1 MTNKLL
7 CGLLGC
13 VFALSFNLSAQ
24 TDDVSL
30 YRTID
35 GEYNNPNNRRLGS
48 THTALIRLAGDG
60 FVDGQSAPA
69 GPNRP
74 NPRVISNT
82 LFAQEGLLNDPVGL
96 SDYTWVFGQFI
107 DHDIALTEEIGENLP
122 IPVPMGD
129 PDFDPFNFGTVSIP
143 FTRNRPRFGTGFGIG
158 NPRNYDNEITAFV
171 DGSGVYG
178 SEQDRADWLRT
189 FADGKMK
196 VSAGNL
202 LPYNTVDGEINGD
215 IDRFAPFMAN
225 GTGAP
230 GPMFVAGDVRA
241 NENPLLAGFHT
252 LFVREHNLQCD
263 RLKQENPDW
272 TDEELYQH
280 ARKLVGGIIQSIVYN
295 EWLPTM
301 GVPIEAYAGYD
312 SGVNPQLANSF
323 SAAAFRVG
331 HTLLNGNIRRLD
343 ANGEVLAGGNLALR
357 DAFFNLSD
365 IEDHGLDPFLRGMA
379 EQTQQMMDSRVVDD
393 VRNFLFGPPGAG
405 GFDLASINIMRG
417 RERGLPSYNT
427 IRRAYGLQT
436 LFEFDF
442 INPDFQVYNTLD
454 ELYGGDI
461 DEVDP
466 WVGMLAERA
475 MPGSIFGPTIRKIME
490 KQFTDLRD
498 GDRFFY
504 LNDPVLT
511 EDEKDW
517 IHNTSFRDVIFRNS
531 GVDLMQENVFE
542 AMPFSE
548 ICGNAT
554 VAADGLIRVHLTNA
568 NLEGVTVNAVD
579 NDGEIMISEL
589 TTDLGFYNFDELPA
603 CQQLALVPELD
614 DDWTNGLD
622 IFDMVDIN
630 LHLLGRQEFSTPYQ
644 LLAADANGD
653 TEVDVFDIIALA
665 RQILGLATSLRPEP
679 ELPWIFVPAGY
690 EFENPANPFLE
701 DYPTSIDFSEVDPT
715 DINQGFV
722 AMKRGDV
729 NADAELNLNSLPA
742 GLVVDL
748 PDAVILAGTER
759 LVEIHLSGN
768 ELAGFQLELNAEG
781 LELLGVA
788 HTDLPAEHY
797 RVAAGKLHLLNLES
811 GAAEHTMVL
820 RVQANST
827 GNLRDMFSI
836 AEGAGQSVAVAPDG
850 APLRVVLGAA
860 AGANTGSLDSKI
872 FPNPFAESITL
883 NLATPLATAA
893 DLELLDVNGRL
904 LRSQALAAGTET
916 TQMEGLSLPAGNY
929 LLRVVT
935 ADGKV
940 EMVRLLET
948 VSAR

>member
-7 CGLLGC
+7 YGLLGC

-30 YRTID
+30 YRTVD
-35 GEYNNPNNRRLGS
+35 GEYNNPNNRQRGS

-60 FVDGQSAPA
+60 FVDGQSEPA

-107 DHDIALTEEIGENLP
+107 DHDVALTDQLGESLP

-143 FTRNRPRFGTGFGIG
+143 FHRNLPRFGTGFGVG

-189 FADGKMK
+189 FTGGKLK

-215 IDRFAPFMAN
+215 RDPNAPFMAN
-225 GTGAP
+225 GTGFS

-241 NENPLLAGFHT
+241 NENPLLGGFHT
-252 LFVREHNLQCD
+252 LFVREHNEQCERLQQAHPEWAD
-263 RLKQENPDW
+263 Q
-272 TDEELYQH
+272 ELYQH
-280 ARKLVGGIIQSIVYN
+280 ARKLVGGLIQSIVYN
-295 EWLPTM
+295 EWLPAM
-301 GVPIEAYAGYD
+301 GVPLEDYTGYD
-312 SGVNPQLANSF
+312 VNVNPQLANSF

-343 ANGEVLAGGNLALR
+343 ATGEVLEAGNLTLR
-357 DAFFNLSD
+357 EAFFVPTVLAD
-365 IEDHGLDPFLRGMA
+365 VGLDPYLRGMA

-393 VRNFLFGPPGAG
+393 VRSFLFGPPGAG
-405 GFDLASINIMRG
+405 GLDLAAINIMRG
-417 RERGLPSYNT
+417 RERGLPSYNI

-436 LFEFDF
+436 IADFDLV
-442 INPDFQVYNTLD
+442 NPDFLVYNKLD
-454 ELYGGDI
+454 ELYEGNI
-461 DEVDP
+461 EELDP

-490 KQFTDLRD
+490 KQFTALRD

-511 EDEKDW
+511 EEEKDW
-517 IHNTSFRDVIFRNS
+517 IHNTTFRDVIYRNS

-554 VAADGLIRVHLTNA
+554 VAADGLIRVHITNA

-579 NDGEIMISEL
+579 TDGEVMNADL
-589 TTDLGFYNFDELPA
+589 TTDLGFYDFDELPA
-603 CQQLALVPELD
+603 CRELALVPELD

-630 LHLLGRQEFSTPYQ
+630 LHLLGRREFTTPYQ

-701 DYPTSIDFSEVDPT
+701 DYPTSIDFAEVNPV

-729 NADAELNLNSLPA
+729 NADAVLNLNNLPI

-748 PDAVILAGTER
+748 PDDVILEGTER
-759 LVEIHLSGN
+759 LVDVRFSGN
-768 ELAGFQLELNAEG
+768 ELAGFQLELKAEG

-788 HTDLPAEHY
+788 HTDLPAENY
-797 RVAAGKLHLLNLES
+797 RIAAGTLHLLNLES

-820 RVQANST
+820 RVKANNR
-827 GNLRDMFSI
+827 GNLREMFSI
-836 AEGAGQSVAVAPDG
+836 AEESGQSVAVAADG

-860 AGANTGSLDSKI
+860 AGANSGFLESRA
-872 FPNPFAESITL
+872 FPNPFAETISL
-883 NLATPLATAA
+883 NFATPLERTSTA
-893 DLELLDVNGRL
+893 ELLDVNGRVLRTRL
-904 LRSQALAAGTET
+904 LPVGTET
-916 TQMEGLSLPAGNY
+916 TRFSGLALPSGTY
-929 LLRVVT
+929 LLRVIDNQFEVVT
-935 ADGKV
+935 V
-940 EMVRLLET
+940 QVLEA
-948 VSAR
+948 VNAR

>member
-1 MTNKLL
+1 MTNKLRY
-7 CGLLGC
+7 GLFGC
-13 VFALSFNLSAQ
+13 LFVLSFNLSAQ

-35 GEYNNPNNRRLGS
+35 GQYNNPNNRQRGA

-60 FVDGQSAPA
+60 YVDGQSAPA

-107 DHDIALTEEIGENLP
+107 DHDIALTDQLGENLP

-129 PDFDPFNFGTVSIP
+129 PDFDPFFFGTVHIP
-143 FTRNRPRFGTGFGIG
+143 FHRNLPRLGTGFGIG

-178 SEQDRADWLRT
+178 SDESRANWLRS
-189 FADGKMK
+189 FEDGKLK
-196 VSAGNL
+196 VSAGNM
-202 LPYNTVDGEINGD
+202 LPYNTLNAEINGPRD
-215 IDRFAPFMAN
+215 PNAPFMAN
-225 GTGAP
+225 GTGFGGALY
-230 GPMFVAGDVRA
+230 VAGDVRA
-241 NENPLLAGFHT
+241 NENPLLASFHT

-272 TDEELYQH
+272 TDEQLYHH
-280 ARKLVGGIIQSIVYN
+280 ARKLVGGLIQSIVYN
-295 EWLPTM
+295 EWLPAM
-301 GVPIEAYAGYD
+301 GVPVGDYPGYD
-312 SGVNPQLANSF
+312 MSINPQLANSF

-343 ANGEVLAGGNLALR
+343 ANGEVLAQGNMTLR
-357 DAFFNLSD
+357 DAFFNPLALQ
-365 IEDHGLDPFLRGMA
+365 ETGLDPFLRGMA

-405 GFDLASINIMRG
+405 GLDLASINIMRG
-417 RERGLPSYNT
+417 RERGLPSYN
-427 IRRAYGLQT
+427 IVRRAYGLQT
-436 LFEFDF
+436 LFEFDA
-442 INPDFQVYNTLD
+442 INPDFEVYNTLE
-454 ELYGGDI
+454 ELYAGDI
-461 DEVDP
+461 DEIDP
-466 WVGMLAERA
+466 WVGMLAERP

-490 KQFTDLRD
+490 QQFGDLRA

-511 EDEKDW
+511 EAEKDW
-517 IHNTSFRDVIFRNS
+517 IHNTTFRDVIYRNS

-548 ICGNAT
+548 ICGGAT
-554 VAADGLIRVHLTNA
+554 VAADGLIRVHSTNA
-568 NLEGVTVNAVD
+568 NLEGVTVSAVD
-579 NDGEIMISEL
+579 ANGEVMSADL
-589 TTDLGFYNFDELPA
+589 TTALGFYDFDELPA
-603 CQQLALVPELD
+603 CRELKLVAELD

-630 LHLLGRQEFSTPYQ
+630 LHLLGRQEFSSPYQ

-701 DYPTSIDFSEVDPT
+701 NYPTSIDFADVDPA

-729 NADAELNLNSLPA
+729 NADAELNVSNLRV

-748 PDAVILAGTER
+748 PDAVVSAGAER
-759 LVEIHLSGN
+759 LVEVRFSGD
-768 ELAGFQLELNAEG
+768 ELAGFQLELETEG

-788 HTDLPAEHY
+788 YTDLPAENY
-797 RVAAGKLHLLNLES
+797 RVAAGKLQLLNLES
-811 GAAEHTMVL
+811 GAAEHAVVL
-820 RVQANST
+820 RVKANST
-827 GNLRDMFSI
+827 GNLREMFSI
-836 AEGAGQSVAVAPDG
+836 AEDAGRSVAVAADG
-850 APLRVVLGAA
+850 SPLRVVLGAV
-860 AGANTGSLDSKI
+860 AGAEEGFLESKI
-872 FPNPFAESITL
+872 FPNPFADVVTL
-883 NLATPLATAA
+883 NFAAPLETSSTA
-893 DLELLDVNGRL
+893 EILDVNGRV
-904 LRSQALAAGTET
+904 LRTQALPAGTET
-916 TQMEGLSLPAGNY
+916 TRFSGLALPSGTY
-929 LLRVVT
+929 LLRVVG
-935 ADGKV
+935 AAGKV
-940 EMVRLLET
+940 EMVRVLET

>member
-7 CGLLGC
+7 YGLFSCL
-13 VFALSFNLSAQ
+13 FALSFNIFAQ
-24 TDDVSL
+24 TNDVSL

-35 GEYNNPNNRRLGS
+35 GQFNNPDNRLRGA
-48 THTALIRLAGDG
+48 THTALIRVAGEG

-82 LFAQEGLLNDPVGL
+82 LFAQEGLINDPIGL

-107 DHDIALTEEIGENLP
+107 DHDIALTEQLGENLP

-129 PDFDPFNFGTVSIP
+129 PAFDPFFTGNVSIP
-143 FTRNRPRFGTGFGIG
+143 FHRNLHRFGTGFGIG
-158 NPRNYDNEITAFV
+158 NPRNYDNEITAFI

-178 SEQDRADWLRT
+178 SEESRANWLRSFT
-189 FADGKMK
+189 DGKLK
-196 VSAGNL
+196 VSAGDL
-202 LPYNTVDGEINGD
+202 LPYNTRNGERTGANDPG
-215 IDRFAPFMAN
+215 APFMAN

-241 NENPLLAGFHT
+241 NENPLLAAFHI
-252 LFVREHNLQCD
+252 LFVREHNLQCE
-263 RLKQENPDW
+263 RLKQENPEW

-280 ARKLVGGIIQSIVYN
+280 ARKLVGGLIQSIVYN

-301 GVPIEAYAGYD
+301 GVPVEPYPGYD
-312 SGVNPQLANSF
+312 SSINPQLANSF

-343 ANGEVLAGGNLALR
+343 ANGEVLAGGNLTLR
-357 DAFFNLSD
+357 QAFFNISWL
-365 IEDHGLDPFLRGMA
+365 EQHGMDPFLRGMA

-405 GFDLASINIMRG
+405 GLDLASINIMRG
-417 RERGLPSYNT
+417 RERGLPSYNN
-427 IRRAYGLQT
+427 IRRAYGLQAV
-436 LFEFDF
+436 FDF
-442 INPDFQVYNTLD
+442 DLINPDFQVYNTLT
-454 ELYGGDI
+454 ELYDGDI
-461 DEVDP
+461 FEIDP
-466 WVGMLAERA
+466 WVGMLAERP

-490 KQFTDLRD
+490 TQFSDLRA

-517 IHNTSFRDVIFRNS
+517 IHNTTFRDVIYRNS

-542 AMPFSE
+542 SMPFSD

-554 VAADGLIRVHLTNA
+554 VAADGLIRVHTTNV
-568 NLEGVTVNAVD
+568 NLEGVTVTAVAA
-579 NDGEIMISEL
+579 DGEAMNSAL
-589 TTDLGFYNFDELPA
+589 TTDLGFYQFDALPA
-603 CQQLALVPELD
+603 CQNIALVAERD

-630 LHLLGRQEFSTPYQ
+630 LHLLGRQEFANPYQ

-653 TEVDVFDIIALA
+653 TEVDVFDIISIA
-665 RQILGLATSLRPEP
+665 RQVLGLSTSLRPTP
-679 ELPWIFVPAGY
+679 EQPWFFVPAGY

-701 DYPTSIDFSEVDPT
+701 NYPTSIDFAEVDPAN
-715 DINQGFV
+715 INQGFI

-729 NADAELNLNSLPA
+729 NADAELNINSLPT
-742 GLVVDL
+742 GLFVEL
-748 PDAVILAGTER
+748 PDEVISAGAER
-759 LVEIHLSGN
+759 LVEVQLRGN
-768 ELAGFQLELNAEG
+768 ELAGFQLELKTQE

-788 HTDLPAEHY
+788 HTDLAAENY
-797 RVAAGKLHLLNLES
+797 RMEAGKLHLLNLEN
-811 GAAEHTMVL
+811 GAAEHAMVL
-820 RVQANST
+820 RVRANST
-827 GNLRDMFSI
+827 GNLREMFSV
-836 AEGAGQSVAVAPDG
+836 AEESGESVAVAADG

-860 AGANTGSLDSKI
+860 AGATQGFLESKV
-872 FPNPFAESITL
+872 FPNPFAEVVTL
-883 NLATPLATAA
+883 NFADPLEATSTA
-893 DLELLDVNGRL
+893 ELMDVNGRV
-904 LRSQALAAGTET
+904 LRTRV
-916 TQMEGLSLPAGNY
+916 LPAGIQTTRFNDLALPSGTY
-929 LLRVVT
+929 LLRVIDDQQEVIVARVLT
-935 ADGKV
+935 AATK
-940 EMVRLLET
+940 
-948 VSAR
+948 

>member
-7 CGLLGC
+7 YGFLGC
-13 VFALSFNLSAQ
+13 VFALSFNISAQ

-35 GEYNNPNNRRLGS
+35 GEFNNPNNRQRGAV
-48 THTALIRLAGDG
+48 HTALNRFAGDG
-60 FVDGQSAPA
+60 FADGQSEPT
-69 GPNRP
+69 GPDRP

-107 DHDIALTEEIGENLP
+107 DHDIGLTDQPGENLP

-129 PDFDPFNFGTVSIP
+129 PDFDPFNFGSVTIP
-143 FTRNRPRFGTGFGIG
+143 FHRNMPRLGTGFGIG

-178 SEQDRADWLRT
+178 SDQDRADWLRT
-189 FADGKMK
+189 FTGGKLK

-202 LPYNTVDGEINGD
+202 LPYNTLDGEVDGEND
-215 IDRFAPFMAN
+215 PNAPNMAN
-225 GTGAP
+225 ATGFA
-230 GPMFVAGDVRA
+230 GPLFVAGDVRA
-241 NENPLLAGFHT
+241 NENPLLASFHT
-252 LFVREHNLQCD
+252 LFVREHNEQCERLQ
-263 RLKQENPDW
+263 LEHPEW
-272 TDEELYQH
+272 TDEQLYHH
-280 ARKLVGGIIQSIVYN
+280 ARKLVGGLIQNILYN
-295 EWLPTM
+295 EWLPAM
-301 GVPIEAYAGYD
+301 GVPLEDYTGYD
-312 SGVNPQLANSF
+312 VNVNPQLTNTF

-343 ANGEVLAGGNLALR
+343 ATGEVLETGNLTLR
-357 DAFFNLSD
+357 EAFFNPVVLA
-365 IEDHGLDPFLRGMA
+365 ETGPDPYLRGMA

-393 VRNFLFGPPGAG
+393 VRSFLFGPPGAG
-405 GFDLASINIMRG
+405 GLDLASINIMRG
-417 RERGLPSYNT
+417 RERGLPSYNN

-436 LFEFDF
+436 VFEFDL
-442 INPDFQVYNTLD
+442 INPDFLVYNTLD
-454 ELYGGDI
+454 ELYEGNI
-461 DEVDP
+461 DELDP

-475 MPGSIFGPTIRKIME
+475 MPGSIFGPTIRKILE
-490 KQFTDLRD
+490 TQFSNLRD

-517 IHNTSFRDVIFRNS
+517 IHNTTFRDVIYRNS

-554 VAADGLIRVHLTNA
+554 VAADGLIRVHITNA

-579 NDGEIMISEL
+579 ADGEVMSSDL
-589 TTDLGFYNFDELPA
+589 TTDLGFYDFDELPA
-603 CQQLALVPELD
+603 CRELALVPELD

-630 LHLLGRQEFSTPYQ
+630 LHLLGRQEFTTPYQ

-653 TEVDVFDIIALA
+653 AEINVFDIIALA

-679 ELPWIFVPAGY
+679 ELPWLFVAAGY
-690 EFENPANPFLE
+690 EFENPTDPFLE
-701 DYPTSIDFSEVDPT
+701 DYPTTIDFSEVDPA

-729 NADAELNLNSLPA
+729 NADAELNLNNLPI

-748 PDAVILAGTER
+748 PDAVVAAGTER
-759 LVEIHLSGN
+759 LVEVRFSGTD
-768 ELAGFQLELNAEG
+768 LAGFQLELKANG

-797 RVAAGKLHLLNLES
+797 RIEAGKLSLLNLES

-820 RVQANST
+820 RVQANYT
-827 GNLRDMFSI
+827 GNLQEMFSI
-836 AEGAGQSVAVAPDG
+836 VEEAGQSVAVAPNG
-850 APLRVVLGAA
+850 APLRVILGAA
-860 AGANTGSLDSKI
+860 AGANAGSLESKV
-872 FPNPFAESITL
+872 FPNPFAEVVTL
-883 NLATPLATAA
+883 NFAAPLEA
-893 DLELLDVNGRL
+893 DLSAELLDVNGRVLRTQL
-904 LRSQALAAGTET
+904 LLAGTET
-916 TQMEGLSLPAGNY
+916 ARLSELDLPAGTY
-929 LLRVVT
+929 LLRVVSH
-935 ADGKV
+935 DGSV
-940 EMVRLLET
+940 ELVRLLET
-948 VSAR
+948 VVR